1 MSRLEGLSKP
11 FRDTLLSKGVYT
23 NGKPYEQS
31 NSRAI
36 SDGDEHGKGDGG
48 SGQVGSKTDIIT
60 KTKLI
65 AKNKYSSGKPYD
77 ASNA

>member
-11 FRDTLLSKGVYT
+11 FRDALLAKDIYV
-23 NGKPYEQS
+23 NDKPYVQS

-65 AKNKYSSGKPYD
+65 AKNKYQSGKPYD
-77 ASNA
+77 SSNA